1 MIQESLKSR
10 HAKYWTNKSLCRTY
24 WGGGGVVNQRTWSI
38 CLDSVEF
45 LAMVMG
51 LTFCVNLFPVI
62 MLVGTGVQIRSD
74 QFSSV

>member
-1 MIQESLKSR
+1 MQSIGQINLSVGP
-10 HAKYWTNKSLCRTY
+10 T
-24 WGGGGVVNQRTWSI
+24 GGGGVVNQRTWSI